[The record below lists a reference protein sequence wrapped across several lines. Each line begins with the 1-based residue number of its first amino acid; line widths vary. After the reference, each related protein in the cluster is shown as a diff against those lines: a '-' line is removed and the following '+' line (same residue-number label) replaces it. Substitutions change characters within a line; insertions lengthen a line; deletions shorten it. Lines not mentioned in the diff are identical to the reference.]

1 MKLLLTSA
9 GIKNK
14 SIADALGDL
23 TNKDPSEVKIG
34 FITTAVNVEAGNKDW
49 YIRQF
54 MNLYKYGYSWIDV
67 IDPSAPDVD
76 WKTRLTEV
84 DVIFVSG
91 GNTFHLLNQY
101 RKTGFGEWVIANL
114 ESKVYVGVSAGTII
128 MTPTLEVCT
137 IEPGDPNLPGLIDI
151 SGMNVVEYEIEPHCD
166 EERFTVIK
174 NYAKD
179 KSLPVYA
186 IDDQTAIKVV
196 GATTEVVS
204 EGKWQVHNKA

>member
-14 SIADALGDL
+14 SIADALSDL
-23 TNKDPSEVKIG
+23 TGKDPGEVKVG
-34 FITTAVNVEAGNKDW
+34 FITTAVNVEPGNKDW

-54 MNLYKYGYSWIDV
+54 INLYKYGYSWIDV
-67 IDPSAPDVD
+67 IDPSAPDVG
-76 WKTRLTEV
+76 WQMRLAEV

-101 RKTGFGEWVIANL
+101 RKTGFDDWIIANL
-114 ESKVYVGVSAGTII
+114 DSKVYVGVSAGTII

-137 IEPGDPNLPGLIDI
+137 IEPGDPNLPGLTDI
-151 SGMNVVEYEIEPHCD
+151 SGMNIVAYEIEPHCD
-166 EERFTVIK
+166 EERFTIIE

-179 KSLPVYA
+179 KGHSVYA
-186 IDDQTAIKVV
+186 IDDQTALKVV
-196 GATTEVVS
+196 GTTAEVVS
-204 EGKWQVHNKA
+204 EGQWKVYNK